1 MVRLLPPRDSLT
13 SSTPSPSSVS
23 IPVRPPDVAP
33 TTSPPSTEARPSSS
47 HVNAHGPSPIPASTP
62 SPSSVDARG
71 PSLVPT
77 STPSPSSPVGN
88 MPTDEDAI
96 NLRKL
101 LWRPEE
107 ENEIKKG
114 FNSKASHKLSK
125 MFRDAQN
132 ENKRPYWIG
141 DRVWND
147 LLSHWNAPEY
157 RSKCARAKKNWASEK
172 GGCRHTG
179 GSISLQ
185 DHVIRLE
192 EFEARLSQ
200 ARSDVASSVGESQLT
215 PLDPTEEQRLRSRN
229 WVAAAGPKH
238 KGRLYGT
245 GDLAHTYKCIND
257 SFMQHTQGSSS
268 RIEDVAEIKRLREEL
283 R

>member
-1 MVRLLPPRDSLT
+1 M
-13 SSTPSPSSVS
+13 
-23 IPVRPPDVAP
+23 
-33 TTSPPSTEARPSSS
+33 
-47 HVNAHGPSPIPASTP
+47 
-62 SPSSVDARG
+62 
-71 PSLVPT
+71 
-77 STPSPSSPVGN
+77 
-88 MPTDEDAI
+88 
-96 NLRKL
+96 

-125 MFRDAQN
+125 MFRDARN

-185 DHVIRLE
+185 DHVIRLVCT
-192 EFEARLSQ
+192 LK
-200 ARSDVASSVGESQLT
+200 L
-215 PLDPTEEQRLRSRN
+215 
-229 WVAAAGPKH
+229 
-238 KGRLYGT
+238 
-245 GDLAHTYKCIND
+245 
-257 SFMQHTQGSSS
+257 
-268 RIEDVAEIKRLREEL
+268 
-283 R
+283 